1 MTSLPLQGIIEWVNG
16 ALPLSAI
23 IGTQLLHA
31 NSFLFHSDFC
41 TDGKLSGVASG
52 GMLLNNPIQAYL
64 KLHNY
69 DERSPFGIHKR
80 AMEKYICSCAG
91 FCVISYLLDIGDR
104 HLDNI
109 LLRTSGELFHVDFS
123 FVFGRDPKPFKSK
136 IRFTQEMAAAMGG
149 INSPLYD
156 QFLNI
161 CAKAYNAL
169 RRSAGMLLGMLRL
182 MTESFVTDF
191 TLKQRPV
198 EVMNNTIELFQMQL
212 NDEEAGKHIKQV
224 INESLQAV
232 MPVVLER
239 MHRLANA
246 FR

>member
-1 MTSLPLQGIIEWVNG
+1 MVTINH
-16 ALPLSAI
+16 
-23 IGTQLLHA
+23 LLYY
-31 NSFLFHSDFC
+31 NYSSSIDFC
-41 TDGKLSGVASG
+41 TDGKLNGVTSG
-52 GMLLNNPIQAYL
+52 GVLVNNPILTYL
-64 KLHNY
+64 KLHNF
-69 DERSPFGIHKR
+69 DEQSPFGVHKR

-156 QFLNI
+156 HFLNI
-161 CAKAYNAL
+161 CARAYNTL
-169 RRSAGMLLGMLRL
+169 RRSAGMLMGLLRL
-182 MTESFVTDF
+182 MADSNVTDF
-191 TLKQRPV
+191 TAKQRPV
-198 EVMNNTIELFQMQL
+198 DVMNNTIELFQMHL